1 MPLYEIEATGELVPF
16 RRLRSGPE
24 VYEREIE
31 PLVWSKP
38 EAFLGEPLFPVRQQ
52 AILPG
57 AFRPDIVA
65 LDGQGHVVLVE
76 VMHDIDRE
84 GLSQVLEYAGWAR
97 TTNAGELEAMYHG
110 GRDSFRADW
119 QQFSGSEAP
128 LEVTAKPRLILVAR
142 EFHGATRSAFDFLVD
157 SGLPLRFVPVA
168 LYEDEKGRRFVEI
181 EAEEQAEWPGTSI
194 PAVERTMLRQRRT
207 EPGARRREPET
218 VAPATGESATPA
230 RSQNT
235 IASREF
241 ALPELPPDEPSGA

>member
-57 AFRPDIVA
+57 GFRPDIVA
-65 LDGQGHVVLVE
+65 LDRQGRVVLVE
-76 VMHDIDRE
+76 VMHDVDRE

-97 TTNAGELEAMYHG
+97 TTNAGELAAMYHG
-110 GRDSFRADW
+110 GSESFGNDW
-119 QQFSGSEAP
+119 QQFTGTDKP
-128 LEVTAKPRLILVAR
+128 VEVTSRPRLILVAR
-142 EFHGATRSAFDFLVD
+142 EFHGPTRSAFDYLVD

-168 LYEDEKGRRFVEI
+168 LYEDEKQRRFVEI
-181 EAEEQAEWPGTSI
+181 EAEEQADFPGTSV

-218 VAPATGESATPA
+218 VAPAAGDSGPA
-230 RSQNT
+230 SRTQNT
-235 IASREF
+235 VASKEF
-241 ALPELPPDEPSGA
+241 ALPELPKDQPTTS